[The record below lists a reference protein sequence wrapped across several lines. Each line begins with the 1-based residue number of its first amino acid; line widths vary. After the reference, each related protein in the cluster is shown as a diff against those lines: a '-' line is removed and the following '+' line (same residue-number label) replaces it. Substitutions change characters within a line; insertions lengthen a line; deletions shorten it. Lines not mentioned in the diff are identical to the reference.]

1 MSTEKSIG
9 VFDSG
14 LGGLTVLAAL
24 RKKFPHESMVYLGD
38 TARLPY
44 GTKSPETVI
53 KYALNCAKALMQKAD
68 LKLLVIACNT
78 ATAHA
83 LKTLQECLPIPV
95 IGVIEPGV
103 LEVLAHPEIKSVAVL
118 ATPGTILVGAYEK
131 ALRKHGFLGAINSQ
145 ACPLFVPLVEEGL
158 VSGPIAESIAK
169 YYLERLPAK
178 PDAVI
183 LGCTHYPLL
192 LPVLRNLLPKETIWI
207 DSGSET
213 AKQLKVKEE
222 EKKESVRYFVTDAPE
237 SFKKTATLF
246 LGAPVLDAQVELI
259 DVGTLS

>member
-24 RKKFPHESMVYLGD
+24 RKKFPYESIIYLGD

-118 ATPGTILVGAYEK
+118 ATPGTISVGAYEK
-131 ALRKHGFLGAINSQ
+131 ALRKHGFLGEINSL

-158 VSGPIAESIAK
+158 VSGPIAENIARDS
-169 YYLERLPAK
+169 L
-178 PDAVI
+178 D
-183 LGCTHYPLL
+183 H
-192 LPVLRNLLPKETIWI
+192 LPK
-207 DSGSET
+207 
-213 AKQLKVKEE
+213 
-222 EKKESVRYFVTDAPE
+222 
-237 SFKKTATLF
+237 
-246 LGAPVLDAQVELI
+246 
-259 DVGTLS
+259 